1 GGEVK
6 KAAVIETAHFIV
18 CATVPEARAKVLGD
32 NLEKAYASARKGLQ
46 MEDKD
51 TAWKGKLAV
60 YYLTDRREFN
70 LFTLSVAG
78 EKTRDSYFVSAKG
91 NEPFLING
99 PELGEKTSEA
109 DLFFE
114 TGVLVASA
122 TIQGRYESALLPE
135 WVKNGFAR
143 AAALRAGGTTSP
155 RYSAYKTKA

>member
-1 GGEVK
+1 
-6 KAAVIETAHFIV
+6 
-18 CATVPEARAKVLGD
+18 
-32 NLEKAYASARKGLQ
+32 EKAYAAARKGLQ
-46 MEDKD
+46 MDEKE
-51 TAWKGKLAV
+51 TPWKGKLAV

-78 EKTRDSYFVSAKG
+78 EKTRDPYFLSAKG
-91 NEPFLING
+91 DAPFLING

-122 TIQGRYESALLPE
+122 TLQGQYPSALLPD

-143 AAALRAGGTTSP
+143 AAA
-155 RYSAYKTKA
+155 